1 MTAPAIDL
9 YDPRTYLDSAPHEA
23 FTQLRAS
30 SPVYWQDIPGQ
41 AGYWAVLKHADV
53 EHVAR
58 NPLLFSASL
67 GGIVLEDG
75 DAESLA
81 GQREMLLA
89 MDPPRH
95 RAYRRPLI
103 PSFGLRTIAGLEQRI
118 REITR
123 EALDAV
129 EGRDQVEFVQEVA
142 AVLPTTVTGEL
153 FGIPQ
158 RGLGTPAPPGRARHP
173 SRRHRQRR
181 WLHRQRRQHADGDV
195 RLRAREP
202 APGTG
207 TTRRSDRRH
216 PLGGFRRRPPS
227 ERRRVRRLL
236 RADLHRRTGHH
247 PDDARRRPPRPAAA
261 PGPAAAADGTSRTR
275 IPLAVEEILRWA
287 NPLHYFRRTATEDTE
302 IRGVPIKAGEKVAMI
317 YTSANR
323 DEDVFPETRRP
334 STSPE
339 TPTAICPSGSPN
351 TSAWVSIWPGSRV
364 GSSSKN
370 CSPGTRASSS
380 PARPCGCGPIS
391 TTDSTSCR
399 SRLRADSIRRAPD
412 TIDQQLQGN

>member
-23 FTQLRAS
+23 FTRLRAS

-41 AGYWAVLKHADV
+41 PGYWAILKHADV

-129 EGRDQVEFVQEVA
+129 EGRDQVEFVQDVA

-153 FGIPQ
+153 FGIPSEDW
-158 RGLGTPAPPGRARHP
+158 GHLHHLAELGTRAGDIGRDDDYTGRDVSMQMGMYGFEHS
-173 SRRHRQRR
+173 SRRRAQEPRDDLTDVILSADFGDGHHLSDAEFGAFFVQIFTAGQDTTQTM
-181 WLHRQRRQHADGDV
+181 LAGGLLALLQHPDQ
-195 RLRAREP
+195 LQ
-202 APGTG
+202 
-207 TTRRSDRRH
+207 
-216 PLGGFRRRPPS
+216 
-227 ERRRVRRLL
+227 LL
-236 RADLHRRTGHH
+236 RNE
-247 PDDARRRPPRPAAA
+247 P
-261 PGPAAAADGTSRTR
+261 TR
-275 IPLAVEEILRWA
+275 IPLAIEEILRWA

-302 IRGVPIKAGEKVAMI
+302 LRGVPIKAGDKVAMI

-323 DEDVFPETRRP
+323 DEDVFPEAQAFDITRN
-334 STSPE
+334 
-339 TPTAICPSGSPN
+339 PN
-351 TSAWVSIWPGSRV
+351 RHLSFGLAEHFCLGVHLARLEGRIFFEELLDRYSRIELTGAPVRVRSNLNNGLNKLPVSL
-364 GSSSKN
+364 
-370 CSPGTRASSS
+370 
-380 PARPCGCGPIS
+380 AR
-391 TTDSTSCR
+391 
-399 SRLRADSIRRAPD
+399 
-412 TIDQQLQGN
+412 